1 MSKNLEM
8 NLLLDFYGQLLTK
21 KQRDVMELY
30 YYEDLS
36 LAEISE
42 YENITRQ
49 GVHDSLK
56 RAEIILKDYEEKLG
70 LAEKSVKLRESMK
83 IIMDNADMICS
94 ESDSEK
100 IHKYSC
106 IIKNTAEEFYDI
118 I

>member
-56 RAEIILKDYEEKLG
+56 RAELILKDYEDKLG
-70 LAEKSVKLRESMK
+70 LAEKSVKLRESIK
-83 IIMDNADMICS
+83 IIMDNADTIYN

-100 IHKYSC
+100 IRKCSHT
-106 IIKNTAEEFYDI
+106 IKNTVGEFYDI